1 MEKKVSVEMTMLRD
15 LFEFLEQEQGT
26 FAGNS
31 EASAAFALLKEK
43 HTSLVEI
50 NQTILQLSKS
60 YLKERDRKIG
70 VITEQF
76 LQLSGLLKSLARKTN
91 NSNLALQAHSTKS
104 DLAHGRLED
113 RMNRATLLISL
124 MKEVQS
130 DFEGITNGA
139 QIYQEM
145 LTAYDAFSVE
155 NRMPVGRRVDASAL
169 RKTAKRLYKE
179 IKALLELE
187 LDPALRTYSL
197 THLNFY
203 NAYLLHRRTNKISSG
218 KTKSNAEETG
228 AANPAVEGANPT
240 PDASTMP

>member
-15 LFEFLEQEQGT
+15 LFDFLEQEQAI
-26 FAGNS
+26 FADNS
-31 EASAAFALLKEK
+31 EASAAFDLLKEK
-43 HTSLVEI
+43 HNSLVEM
-50 NQTILQLSKS
+50 NQSILQLSKS
-60 YLKERDRKIG
+60 YLKERERKIG
-70 VITEQF
+70 LITEQF

-104 DLAHGRLED
+104 ALAHGRLED

-179 IKALLELE
+179 IKVLLELE
-187 LDPALRTYSL
+187 LDPALRTFSL
-197 THLNFY
+197 THLDFY

-218 KTKSNAEETG
+218 KTKSSEEETG
-228 AANPAVEGANPT
+228 AANRAVDGANPL

>member
-1 MEKKVSVEMTMLRD
+1 MIKKMSEEMRMLRD
-15 LFEFLEQEQGT
+15 LFDFLEQEQAT

-31 EASAAFALLKEK
+31 EATAVFALIKEK
-43 HTSLVEI
+43 HLSLIEI
-50 NQTILQLSKS
+50 NQTILQLSKP
-60 YLKERDRKIG
+60 YAEERKRKMAF
-70 VITEQF
+70 VIEQF

-104 DLAHGRLED
+104 ALAHGRLED

-169 RKTAKRLYKE
+169 RKTAKRLYTE
-179 IKALLELE
+179 IKVLLELE
-187 LDPALRTYSL
+187 LDPALRTFSL
-197 THLNFY
+197 THLDFY

-218 KTKSNAEETG
+218 KTKSSEEETG
-228 AANPAVEGANPT
+228 AANRAVDGANPT
-240 PDASTMP
+240 PDASAMP

>member
-15 LFEFLEQEQGT
+15 LFDFLEQEQGT
-26 FAGNS
+26 FADNS

-60 YLKERDRKIG
+60 YLKERERKIG
-70 VITEQF
+70 LITEQF

-104 DLAHGRLED
+104 ALAHCRLED

-124 MKEVQS
+124 MKEVKL

-179 IKALLELE
+179 IKVLLELE

-197 THLNFY
+197 THLDFY

-218 KTKSNAEETG
+218 KTKSSAEETG

-240 PDASTMP
+240 PDASNMP